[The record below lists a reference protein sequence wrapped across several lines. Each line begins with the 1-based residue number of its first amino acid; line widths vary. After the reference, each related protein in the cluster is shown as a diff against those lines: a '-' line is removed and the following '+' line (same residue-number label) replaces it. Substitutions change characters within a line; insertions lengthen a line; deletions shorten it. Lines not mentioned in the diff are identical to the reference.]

1 METLLFACMK
11 QYSRKQEVSLS
22 VYLCEALFR
31 LREYKQ
37 VGVCT
42 KSLCITA
49 KMLFRFSTLSENADD
64 QKDTN
69 FLAAS
74 ETF

>member
-11 QYSRKQEVSLS
+11 QYSRKQEVYLS

-42 KSLCITA
+42 KSLCNSITA
-49 KMLFRFSTLSENADD
+49 KMLFRFSTLSKNAED
-64 QKDTN
+64 QKRQE
-69 FLAAS
+69 FIGC
-74 ETF
+74 

>member
-11 QYSRKQEVSLS
+11 QYSRKQEVYLS

-42 KSLCITA
+42 KSLCNYSQNVVSVFYT
-49 KMLFRFSTLSENADD
+49 K
-64 QKDTN
+64 
-69 FLAAS
+69 
-74 ETF
+74 